1 MSGYQHRLFDAI
13 YVNYDGNVGIG
24 TTQPQH
30 KFHVEGAA
38 QIDTIK
44 SAQSPI
50 TISTAKAKINI
61 K

>member
-1 MSGYQHRLFDAI
+1 MFDAI